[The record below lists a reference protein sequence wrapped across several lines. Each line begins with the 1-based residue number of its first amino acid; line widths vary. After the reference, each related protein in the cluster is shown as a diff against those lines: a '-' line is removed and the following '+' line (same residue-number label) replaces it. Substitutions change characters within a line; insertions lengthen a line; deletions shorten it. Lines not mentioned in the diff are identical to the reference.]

1 MSDLLPE
8 IKEISRL
15 IGIKPSRSKGQN
27 FLVNGKIYDF
37 IVKAAALES
46 NDTVLEVGPGLGF
59 LTVRL
64 AQAARRVL
72 AVELD
77 DRLAA
82 YLRAGQEEAGLTNL
96 EIINQDILN
105 FKPTDYGLKD
115 FAYKIVANLPYNIS
129 SIFLRNWLSGSI
141 RPQSLLL
148 MLQKEVVERI
158 VARPSKMSLLSL
170 SVQYYAEA
178 KMLKTVK
185 SGNFWPEPQVDS
197 ALLRLTLYNRP
208 LSSDEDQKFFRL
220 AKFGFSSKRKM
231 LKNNLAAGLKISSG
245 VILEILTQQGL
256 AAGVRAQDLSLE
268 QWRQLFA
275 ALVSFMV

>member
-115 FAYKIVANLPYNIS
+115 FGYKIVANLPYNIS

>member
-64 AQAARRVL
+64 AQVARRVL

-105 FKPTDYGLKD
+105 FKPTDYGLQD

-158 VARPSKMSLLSL
+158 IARPSKMSLLSL

-197 ALLRLTLYNRP
+197 ALLQLTLYRRA
-208 LSSDEDQKFFRL
+208 LSLDEDQKFFRL

-231 LKNNLAAGLKISSG
+231 LKNNLAAGLKMPTTTIS
-245 VILEILTQQGL
+245 EILVSQGL
-256 AAGVRAQDLSLE
+256 PINIRAQDLSLK